1 MFRVPGSRKPGFQA
15 ISLFNF
21 TIFFVFAL
29 RQADDMKLVENSEIE
44 ELAARL
50 VFPENM
56 ELLKNV

>member
-1 MFRVPGSRKPGFQA
+1 
-15 ISLFNF
+15 
-21 TIFFVFAL
+21 
-29 RQADDMKLVENSEIE
+29 MKLVENSEIE